1 MGDNSGRAGPR
12 RSQQLQTVFRYDYV
26 LSRYQSSLWVSLSLL
41 PLEACLEDSDAEGCA
56 GARASLSHCP
66 HHCWGV
72 ALPWDI
78 ARGHNLPPN
87 STNSFMKLE
96 PQVCHRW
103 LGRPV
108 TLRIWCVCPLPDSLA
123 LLSLRSEAWTSIPC
137 FLGSFCL
144 FQHYI
149 HVSSI
154 PPFLP
159 QLPRIWR
166 GYCLLRTLTSQN
178 GMPGSSL
185 GPSALPLQLPE
196 RPADQARSVP
206 SRKLHS
212 RSLSRCAKLPSPSR
226 SLRRRA

>member
-1 MGDNSGRAGPR
+1 MSVASLLCLHLASPSLGLNFSTCKMGIIIRTPLPGSCEMGDNSGRAGPR

-41 PLEACLEDSDAEGCA
+41 PLEACLEDSDVEGCA

-87 STNSFMKLE
+87 STNSFTKLE

-123 LLSLRSEAWTSIPC
+123 LLSLR
-137 FLGSFCL
+137 LGSL
-144 FQHYI
+144 
-149 HVSSI
+149 
-154 PPFLP
+154 
-159 QLPRIWR
+159 
-166 GYCLLRTLTSQN
+166 
-178 GMPGSSL
+178 
-185 GPSALPLQLPE
+185 
-196 RPADQARSVP
+196 D
-206 SRKLHS
+206 LHS
-212 RSLSRCAKLPSPSR
+212 LFSRVLLLSLPAL
-226 SLRRRA
+226 